1 MATQA
6 HPGSSIVVDSYGQ
19 VFFVDTGQGIWQLN
33 PQGRLTLIHT
43 LAYHWMALDE
53 KGYFAQS
60 SALGEFDRGSF
71 ARITP
76 VAFIPTLII
85 SSDYPIVVGE
95 DSGLYYVPYN
105 RSGARELVRRTPDGQ
120 RSVFAMLPSSVNDK
134 PMQWVNGIAIGPDG
148 SLYTT
153 ENDAIVKID
162 RSGIVSTFRGAIQVS
177 DCSDPVFDTPK
188 LPYLRGLAVAHDG
201 TIYAAANGCRTV
213 IAVPA
218 NGPAK
223 AIRKTE
229 RPWSPT
235 GVAVHGKDV
244 YVLEYVHMPGDNR
257 KEWIPRVCKI
267 GPDGKMTILA
277 TVQRRN
283 N

>member
-134 PMQWVNGIAIGPDG
+134 PMQCVR
-148 SLYTT
+148 LL
-153 ENDAIVKID
+153 
-162 RSGIVSTFRGAIQVS
+162 RSRFRH
-177 DCSDPVFDTPK
+177 TK
-188 LPYLRGLAVAHDG
+188 
-201 TIYAAANGCRTV
+201 
-213 IAVPA
+213 
-218 NGPAK
+218 
-223 AIRKTE
+223 
-229 RPWSPT
+229 
-235 GVAVHGKDV
+235 
-244 YVLEYVHMPGDNR
+244 
-257 KEWIPRVCKI
+257 
-267 GPDGKMTILA
+267 A
-277 TVQRRN
+277 TVPTRLGSCS
-283 N
+283 